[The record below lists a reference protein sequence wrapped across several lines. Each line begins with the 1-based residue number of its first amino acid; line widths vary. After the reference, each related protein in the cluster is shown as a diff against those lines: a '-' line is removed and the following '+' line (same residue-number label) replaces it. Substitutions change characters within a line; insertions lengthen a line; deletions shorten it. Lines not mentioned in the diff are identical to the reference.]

1 MASEAKLTSGWLDM
15 PYGAE
20 RIRDLGLFTISAN
33 HDVVLST
40 VLDCRM
46 SPGYGKPENGL
57 HWSVWPILPVF
68 PYPGDILQSRTV
80 HESVE
85 LGPRPNANIA
95 HKIFVV

>member
-1 MASEAKLTSGWLDM
+1 MYRSRLQIVA
-15 PYGAE
+15 
-20 RIRDLGLFTISAN
+20 RIW
-33 HDVVLST
+33 
-40 VLDCRM
+40 
-46 SPGYGKPENGL
+46 ENGL